1 MEQHTLQRP
10 IRAHGTGLHSG
21 QRVGV
26 TLFPAPA
33 DHGVVFLRTDLPT
46 APAVRLGQAQASETT
61 LCTGLAEN
69 GVQVRTVEHL
79 LAALVGLGL
88 DNVRVEVDTP
98 ELPIFDGSAA
108 TWVHLIHEAGL
119 FPQGVGRLAWRLN
132 APVTVSQGQSTAQ
145 LAPADHFTAEVTIDF
160 SHPAIESQA
169 AHAVWDGSAG
179 QFETTIARART
190 FGFMEQVE
198 QMAEKHL
205 GLGGSLENAV
215 VYGSHDIA
223 NRDGLR
229 LPDEAAQH
237 KLLDAMGDVFALGRL
252 PLAHLTA
259 LRPGHTINQALV
271 VATRA
276 SGELEPVRWHGGG
289 WVNQGEADR
298 ALGEQLGWARSH
310 AFWAQSPDEPKWRRW
325 LHRH

>member
-1 MEQHTLQRP
+1 M
-10 IRAHGTGLHSG
+10 
-21 QRVGV
+21 
-26 TLFPAPA
+26 APA
-33 DHGVVFLRTDLPT
+33 
-46 APAVRLGQAQASETT
+46 
-61 LCTGLAEN
+61 N
-69 GVQVRTVEHL
+69 
-79 LAALVGLGL
+79 
-88 DNVRVEVDTP
+88 
-98 ELPIFDGSAA
+98 
-108 TWVHLIHEAGL
+108 
-119 FPQGVGRLAWRLN
+119 
-132 APVTVSQGQSTAQ
+132 
-145 LAPADHFTAEVTIDF
+145 HFTAEVTIDF

-276 SGELEPVRWHGGG
+276 SGELEPVRWHGGT

>member
-88 DNVRVEVDTP
+88 DNVRVEVDAP

-271 VATRA
+271 AA
-276 SGELEPVRWHGGG
+276 AKSSGHLEPVRWHDHV
-289 WVNQGEADR
+289 WKDQAEADR

-325 LHRH
+325 LHKH

>member
-88 DNVRVEVDTP
+88 DNVRVEVDAP

-132 APVTVSQGQSTAQ
+132 APVSVSQG
-145 LAPADHFTAEVTIDF
+145 
-160 SHPAIESQA
+160 
-169 AHAVWDGSAG
+169 
-179 QFETTIARART
+179 
-190 FGFMEQVE
+190 
-198 QMAEKHL
+198 
-205 GLGGSLENAV
+205 
-215 VYGSHDIA
+215 
-223 NRDGLR
+223 
-229 LPDEAAQH
+229 
-237 KLLDAMGDVFALGRL
+237 
-252 PLAHLTA
+252 
-259 LRPGHTINQALV
+259 
-271 VATRA
+271 
-276 SGELEPVRWHGGG
+276 
-289 WVNQGEADR
+289 
-298 ALGEQLGWARSH
+298 
-310 AFWAQSPDEPKWRRW
+310 
-325 LHRH
+325 